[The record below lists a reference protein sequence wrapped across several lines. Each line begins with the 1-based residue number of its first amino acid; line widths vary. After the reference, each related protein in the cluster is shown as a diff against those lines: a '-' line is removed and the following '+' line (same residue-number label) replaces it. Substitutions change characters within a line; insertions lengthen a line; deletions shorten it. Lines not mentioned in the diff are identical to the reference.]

1 MRVNSKVLSTV
12 IFKKNNEPETFK
24 IFLKSLNFIGINVG
38 DIGNTI
44 HTWDTKFILLDA
56 CDL

>member
-44 HTWDTKFILLDA
+44 HT
-56 CDL
+56 